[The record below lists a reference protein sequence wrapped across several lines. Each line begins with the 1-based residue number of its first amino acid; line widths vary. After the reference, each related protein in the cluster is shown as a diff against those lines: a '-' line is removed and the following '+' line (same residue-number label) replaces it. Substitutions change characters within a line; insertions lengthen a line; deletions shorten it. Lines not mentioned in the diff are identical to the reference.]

1 MSVTSGATIWTI
13 TCDRQH
19 CTNELAI
26 AAASCSQAL
35 LDAEQS
41 GWTTRYD
48 GTAFRPS
55 HTLQKGHQK

>member
-1 MSVTSGATIWTI
+1 MSVTSGAIIWTI

-35 LDAEQS
+35 IDAEAR
-41 GWTTRYD
+41 GWQACYD
-48 GTAFRPS
+48 GTAFCPNNI
-55 HTLQKGHQK
+55 LQKGRQK